1 VFKTIPFVRTRRTG
15 RYRNTPNQ
23 QIGLVVEPK
32 IHNTADMSSVT
43 LEVSLAAPAYA
54 QADLLVLPCFSAPAD
69 GDTAPVPSG
78 PGVAEVSHAL
88 EISFAGV
95 LDGRQFAGR
104 EFRGRLGETF
114 ETLSLGR
121 IAAAH
126 VMLIGLGPEAEAGPA
141 EIRQAAMMAARQMS
155 SAASIATTLPAAA
168 AGARSTEDSA
178 WLAAASAFAEGLL
191 LGGYRFGRYKRYPLD
206 EFSRCPPALTT
217 VSVLADPSVQAPAAA
232 GLRRGELLGRVTNWA
247 RDLVTTPAADAT
259 PADLAD
265 EARRLAAAC
274 GLSCSVL
281 DAAELARGGFGGI
294 LGVGQGSASEPR
306 LVELSY
312 RGGGGD
318 DPVFGLTGKGI
329 TFDSGGLSLKRTSEI
344 EWMKSDMAGA
354 AAIMAAMRA
363 AAELNLAVNL
373 DAVLPFAENM
383 PGGSA
388 LRPGDVITH
397 RGGRTSEVLDTDC
410 EGRLVVADTLAYLA
424 ERKPAALIDVATLT
438 DAAGLGD
445 SLFAV
450 MGNDQALVD
459 ALLAA
464 GSDAGDPGWQ
474 LPMPAAY
481 RRYLESPVADI
492 RNTPKGV
499 PDSTLLAGLYLSEFV
514 GTVPWAHIDSGS
526 TAYLEQATDCW
537 PEGAT
542 GSPTRAILHW
552 IERIPR

>member
-1 VFKTIPFVRTRRTG
+1 MP
-15 RYRNTPNQ
+15 
-23 QIGLVVEPK
+23 
-32 IHNTADMSSVT
+32 SSRF
-43 LEVSLAAPAYA
+43 EVSLAAPADA
-54 QADLLVLPCFSAPAD
+54 RADLLVLPCFAA
-69 GDTAPVPSG
+69 TAGTGAVPVPGG
-78 PGVAEVSHAL
+78 PGVAEVSRAL
-88 EISFAGV
+88 GTGLAEV
-95 LDGRQFAGR
+95 LHGGQFAGR

-121 IAAAH
+121 VAAAR
-126 VMLIGLGPEAEAGPA
+126 VMLVGLGPEAKAGPGA
-141 EIRQAAMMAARQMS
+141 IREAAMMAARQMG
-155 SAASIATTLPAAA
+155 SAASIATTVPAAA
-168 AGARSTEDSA
+168 VAVATAAGGSEDGT
-178 WLAAASAFAEGLL
+178 WKAAASAFAEGLL
-191 LGGYRFGRYKRYPLD
+191 LGGYRFDRYKRYPPD
-206 EFSRCPPALTT
+206 ESPRPALTT
-217 VSVLADPSVQAPAAA
+217 VSVLAGPARLASAQA

-259 PADLAD
+259 PADLTD

-281 DAAELARGGFGGI
+281 AAAELARGGFGGI
-294 LGVGQGSASEPR
+294 LGVGQGSANEPR

-312 RGGGGD
+312 RGGGD
-318 DPVFGLTGKGI
+318 SPVFGLTGKGI

-354 AAIMAAMRA
+354 AAIMAAMQA

-410 EGRLVVADTLAYLA
+410 EGRLVIADALAYLA
-424 ERKPAALIDVATLT
+424 EREPAALIDVATLT

-450 MGNDQALVD
+450 LGNDQALVD
-459 ALLAA
+459 KILAA
-464 GSDAGDPGWQ
+464 GADAGDPGWQ
-474 LPMPAAY
+474 LPMPTAY

-492 RNTPKGV
+492 RNTPRAV
-499 PDSTLLAGLYLSEFV
+499 PDSTVLAGLYLSEFV
-514 GTVPWAHIDSGS
+514 GTVPWAHIDNGS

-542 GSPTRAILHW
+542 GSPARAILHW
-552 IERIPR
+552 IERSTEMRTSSPSGHAHTPQAEVVS